1 MPMHEVG
8 GTRSAHSGHRHSTG
22 YGSVHIRRA
31 LREPIGAGAVLGG
44 VRALHVPL
52 FATATPIKHQGSTGN
67 LQGNDTGNTTGSVNQ
82 SHTQRHTNCIHT
94 FNAAKDMSS
103 SQDGRWYSPST
114 AAGSVSPPTSRSSK
128 NSAPRSLTW
137 DANRPEKVQS
147 SCTGSHGTDAYGF
160 VHHVSVNTNSATY
173 TATANSHVHTHEL
186 GKPPAQHTEPPPQAP
201 PSYKTHSIEL
211 CNSARRW
218 RQHPPRQRGVH
229 AQGWHSVQLQPCG
242 RAHTHAHGLHNG
254 TSLTVVDSRST
265 RHTGTYPRGAHWDR
279 IHSGQVARWWL
290 PRRCRPSS
298 RVYTRPRGRLPGMPS
313 MPGR

>member
-8 GTRSAHSGHRHSTG
+8 ATRSVHSRHRHSTG

-103 SQDGRWYSPST
+103 SQAGRWYSPST
-114 AAGSVSPPTSRSSK
+114 AAGGVSPPTSRSSK

-137 DANRPEKVQS
+137 DANRPENVQS

-186 GKPPAQHTEPPPQAP
+186 GKPPAQHTEPPPKAP
-201 PSYKTHSIEL
+201 PADALDRTL
-211 CNSARRW
+211 QQ
-218 RQHPPRQRGVH
+218 RQAVATAPSQTAWCPRPRLAQRP
-229 AQGWHSVQLQPCG
+229 APAL
-242 RAHTHAHGLHNG
+242 R
-254 TSLTVVDSRST
+254 
-265 RHTGTYPRGAHWDR
+265 
-279 IHSGQVARWWL
+279 
-290 PRRCRPSS
+290 
-298 RVYTRPRGRLPGMPS
+298 TRPHPRPWVTQRHEPHCCRQPFD
-313 MPGR
+313 